1 MSWSYRHFIFNWVG
15 IMNRTFTSCKWFN
28 LDRKIAFFFPIK

>member
-1 MSWSYRHFIFNWVG
+1 
-15 IMNRTFTSCKWFN
+15 MNRTFTSCKWFN